1 MSITKRK
8 IGIVGYGHLGKFL
21 TNAIL
26 NHENLELVF
35 VWNRSKSVFD
45 SSGLDQNLIL
55 ENLEDCDKKNVDLIV
70 EVSHPIIVEKVSAF
84 RYSKKPTIF
93 LQIYALA
100 YESGWIKI

>member
-1 MSITKRK
+1 MSTTKRR

-45 SSGLDQNLIL
+45 GSGLDQNLIL
-55 ENLEDCDKKNVDLIV
+55 ENLEDCDKKNADLIV
-70 EVSHPIIVEKVSAF
+70 EVSHPIIVEKVSF
-84 RYSKKPTIF
+84 F
-93 LQIYALA
+93 LQISALA
-100 YESGWIKI
+100 SESSIIKI

>member
-1 MSITKRK
+1 MSTTKRK

-26 NHENLELVF
+26 NHENLELAF

-45 SSGLDQNLIL
+45 GSGLDKNLIL

-70 EVSHPIIVEKVSAF
+70 E
-84 RYSKKPTIF
+84 
-93 LQIYALA
+93 
-100 YESGWIKI
+100 ESSLNLLLPFVVR

>member
-1 MSITKRK
+1 MSTTKRK

-45 SSGLDQNLIL
+45 GSGLDQNLIL

-70 EVSHPIIVEKVSAF
+70 EVSHTIIVEKVS
-84 RYSKKPTIF
+84 TISNICCCF
-93 LQIYALA
+93 F
-100 YESGWIKI
+100 